1 MCIIV
6 DTNVLPNVF
15 KQSSSNHSQFKP
27 VRDWIIEGKG
37 KIVFGGTKYIDE
49 IKGTY
54 LAFFLQLKKAGKAV
68 FIPSNLIDAEQLVV
82 EGMIVHPDFD
92 DPHLVGLLRVSGC
105 KLICSLDSRAFP
117 YFRHSLF
124 FTPASNRPR
133 IYSTLSNSNLLCDR
147 HIADVCKPCAPT
159 TNQQKSIIGEV

>member
-6 DTNVLPNVF
+6 DTNVLPSVF

-27 VRDWIIEGKG
+27 VRDWIIDGKG
-37 KIVFGGTKYIDE
+37 KIVFGGTKYINE

-68 FIPSNLIDAEQLVV
+68 SIPSDLVDAEQLVV
-82 EGMIVHPDFD
+82 GSMIVHPDFD
-92 DPHLVGLLRVSGC
+92 DQHLVGLLRVSGC

-117 YFRHSLF
+117 YFRHTLF
-124 FTPASNRPR
+124 FSPASNRPR
-133 IYSTLSNSNLLCDR
+133 IYSTLTNSSLLCDR

-159 TNQQKSIIGEV
+159 TKQQKSIIGEE

>member
-15 KQSSSNHSQFKP
+15 KQSSVNHAQFKP
-27 VRDWIIEGKG
+27 VRDWILEGKG
-37 KIVFGGTKYIDE
+37 KVVFGGTKYLGE

-54 LAFFLQLKKAGKAV
+54 LSFFLQLKKAGKAV
-68 FIPSNLIDAEQLVV
+68 YVNTALVDAEQQAV
-82 EGMIVHPDFD
+82 EQLIVHPDFD

-117 YFRHSLF
+117 FFRHTLF
-124 FTPASNRPR
+124 FSPAANKPR
-133 IYSTLSNSNLLCDR
+133 IYSSLNNARLLCDK
-147 HIADVCKPCAPT
+147 HIADLCKPCTMT
-159 TNQQKSIIGEV
+159 TNQQKKIIGQI